1 MKHLLFPFMVAASVS
16 APALADGPVSW
27 PPTPTLQDTVPSW
40 GGFYVGLHGG
50 MGWGDHRITTITP
63 TPAYPSGFRHAVV
76 EPTGFV
82 GGSQAGY
89 NWQSGRVVM
98 GFEAEITGSTL
109 LGRSNSPSPTQPGV
123 TIMQEASLAGILSL
137 SGRLGYATGNWLVYG
152 KAGWALGSFTSETIT
167 RSATG
172 ASVTQAFGDDYR
184 NGLMLGAG
192 AEYRFG
198 PRMSLKAEYDFIDFG
213 SASSDVAEFGAVTG
227 GQRLV
232 RNDEAQTHIV
242 KIGINHRF

>member
-1 MKHLLFPFMVAASVS
+1 MKRLLFAIMVAASVP
-16 APALADGPVSW
+16 AQALADGAVSW
-27 PPTPTLQDTVPSW
+27 TPGPTLQDTFPSW

-50 MGWGDHRITTITP
+50 MGWGDHRIKAITP
-63 TPAYPSGFRHAVV
+63 TPAFPSGFRHTLV

-82 GGSQAGY
+82 GGSHAGY
-89 NWQSGRVVM
+89 NWQSGHVVM

-109 LGRSNSPSPTQPGV
+109 LGRSNSSSPIQPGV

-137 SGRLGYATGNWLVYG
+137 SGRLGYATGNWLLYG
-152 KAGWALGSFTSETIT
+152 KAGWALGSFTAETIT

-184 NGLMLGAG
+184 NGLLLGAG

-198 PRMSLKAEYDFIDFG
+198 PRMSLKAEYNFIDFG
-213 SASSDVAEFGAVTG
+213 SASSNVTEFGAVTG

-232 RNDEAQTHIV
+232 RSDEGQTHIV
-242 KIGINHRF
+242 KIGINHRY